1 RRRPRTAQGR
11 RTSATRPEP
20 ADFAA
25 RPDGDMMADGHHG
38 VAVFLNRYRNH
49 VMPLL
54 NVQIMQGHQPAQ
66 KSALLAAAC
75 QAVVDS
81 IGAPLS
87 SVRVV
92 LEEVPAA
99 HVIVAGELGRQMALV
114 TVDMI
119 AGRTDEQKEALIGAL
134 NRAV

>member
-1 RRRPRTAQGR
+1 
-11 RTSATRPEP
+11 
-20 ADFAA
+20 
-25 RPDGDMMADGHHG
+25 
-38 VAVFLNRYRNH
+38 
-49 VMPLL
+49 MPLL

-81 IGAPLS
+81 IGAPLA

-134 NRAV
+134 NRAVCDSIGIDGADVRVMIHDVSKANMGVANGISARAAGRGGMPRRAAV

>member
-1 RRRPRTAQGR
+1 
-11 RTSATRPEP
+11 
-20 ADFAA
+20 
-25 RPDGDMMADGHHG
+25 
-38 VAVFLNRYRNH
+38 
-49 VMPLL
+49 MPLL

-66 KSALLAAAC
+66 KSALLAATC

-81 IGAPLS
+81 IGAPLA

-119 AGRTDEQKEALIGAL
+119 AGRTDEQK
-134 NRAV
+134 RR